1 MKINGQFLIFGAV
14 FAGFALSGCVSS
26 PTYGTDKTA
35 GAQLLDDMSNI
46 ASFGSRGNKE
56 RIEYKPRPELVK
68 PAEGRATALPPP
80 QESVARAGD
89 PSWPESP
96 EARRKRLR
104 DEATAN
110 QDNPNYVSPIAGDG
124 PVATSS
130 SSKDLASPNSRAADR
145 ASRGTNLSAQESA
158 EIRRKRQL
166 AKTGSPTSRRYLSE
180 PPLEYRQAAASAPVG
195 DVGQDEAKKERERKA
210 AARGTRSWRE
220 YLPW

>member
-35 GAQLLDDMSNI
+35 SEQLLDDMSNL

-68 PAEGRATALPPP
+68 PTTGEVATLPPP

-89 PSWPESP
+89 PNWPESP

-110 QDNPNYVSPIAGDG
+110 QDNPNYVSPIVGDG
-124 PVATSS
+124 PVATGS
-130 SSKDLASPNSRAADR
+130 SSKALASPNSRAADR
-145 ASRGTNLSAQESA
+145 ASRGTNLSAEESA

-166 AKTGSPTSRRYLSE
+166 AKTGSPTTRRYLSE
-180 PPLEYRQAAASAPVG
+180 PPLEYRQAAATAPVG
-195 DVGQDEAKKERERKA
+195 DLGEDEARKERERKA
-210 AARGTRSWRE
+210 AARGSKSWRN

>member
-1 MKINGQFLIFGAV
+1 MKINGQFLILGAA

-46 ASFGSRGNKE
+46 ASFGSRNNGQ

-68 PAEGRATALPPP
+68 PVAGRAATLPAP
-80 QESVARAGD
+80 QESVARSGAN
-89 PSWPESP
+89 WPESP

-110 QDNPNYVSPIAGDG
+110 QGNPNYVSPIAGDG

-130 SSKDLASPNSRAADR
+130 SSKNLASANSRAADR
-145 ASRGTNLSAQESA
+145 ASRGSNLSPEQSA
-158 EIRRKRQL
+158 EIIRRRQV

-180 PPLEYRQAAASAPVG
+180 PPLDYRQPASSAPVG
-195 DVGQDEAKKERERKA
+195 DVGEDEARKERERKA
-210 AARGTRSWRE
+210 AARGSKSWRN